1 MYRFKTG
8 KFEGRTMEHVMLRSA
23 PLYPVV
29 DWVRRELPN
38 KPQLYV
44 LADEFDR
51 LRNLLRHA
59 QV

>member
-1 MYRFKTG
+1 
-8 KFEGRTMEHVMLRSA
+8 MEHVMLRSA

-44 LADEFDR
+44 LVDEFDR